1 MSLFSSNEVRRV
13 GEILGYFPGQ
23 VEYDHVKIPLAQIV
37 FYDSKTT
44 ILGLIS
50 EITEI
55 EEEIK
60 KLHNRVLTKQVDEIT
75 LNARTAI
82 REYERL
88 GTKKLERLSQITG
101 IEIKYNLF
109 KPSSSYSKLSLP

>member
-23 VEYDHVKIPLAQIV
+23 VEINSVAIPLAQID

-44 ILGLIS
+44 IFTLIG
-50 EITEI
+50 EIKEI
-55 EEEIK
+55 EKEIE
-60 KLHNRVLTKQVDEIT
+60 KLAARVLTKQVDEIT

-88 GTKKLERLSQITG
+88 GTKKLERLSNITG
-101 IEIKYNLF
+101 IPIRYNLF
-109 KPSSSYSKLSLP
+109 KSSHSYSKLNIP